1 MNATLA
7 RGPGATV
14 VDVRRLLAVSTPD
27 LAAHERAHGPL
38 PAPHDLVSLLRDAG
52 LRGHGGAAFP
62 AWRKLAAVTSG
73 SNAVVVANGAEGEPA
88 SAKDRTL
95 LRTAPHLVLDGLAV
109 VGAAVGAA
117 RAVVYV
123 PAELAPLMSRA
134 VGERRV
140 RDRIAVT
147 VTEAP
152 DTFVAGEETA
162 VVSRLSGGP
171 ALPLDKFTRIVESG
185 VGGRPTVLNNVET
198 LAHIAL
204 IARHGAGWFRAAGTD
219 EDPGTFLATVS
230 GAVHSAGVHEHEYGA
245 TLGELLD
252 AAGGV
257 SAPVQAVLVG
267 GYHGA
272 WVPMPA
278 AIDVAVT
285 RDALA
290 PYGAAPGAGVV
301 VALPADA
308 CGLSATAQV
317 LDYLADQTARQC
329 GPCQFGLPRLAGT
342 FRQLATA
349 PRATATPRL
358 VEEVH
363 RLAALVDG
371 RGACRHPDGT
381 VRLLR
386 SALSAFERDV
396 AGHLSGVCVGGA
408 R

>member
-1 MNATLA
+1 MTKASSRLGT
-7 RGPGATV
+7 TS
-14 VDVRRLLAVSTPD
+14 RLLTAPASD
-27 LAAHERAHGPL
+27 LATHELVHGPL
-38 PAPHDLVSLLRDAG
+38 PVPADLLSVLRDAG

-62 AWRKLAAVTSG
+62 AWRKLAALPRRRNV
-73 SNAVVVANGAEGEPA
+73 VVVANGAEGEPA

-95 LRTAPHLVLDGLAV
+95 LRRAPHLVLDGLAV
-109 VGAAVGAA
+109 VGSAVGAN
-117 RAVVYV
+117 RAVIYV
-123 PAELAPLMSRA
+123 PAELAPLLKRA
-134 VGERRV
+134 VRERRR
-140 RDRIAVT
+140 RDRISVQ
-147 VTEAP
+147 VVEAP
-152 DTFVAGEETA
+152 DLFVAGEETA

-171 ALPLDKFTRIVESG
+171 AAPLDKFTRIVDAG
-185 VGGRPTVLNNVET
+185 VDGRPTVLNNVET

-230 GAVHSAGVHEHEYGA
+230 GAVRNAGVREHEYGA
-245 TLGELLD
+245 TVDALLD
-252 AAGGV
+252 GAGGA
-257 SAPVQAVLVG
+257 SRPLQAVLVG

-272 WVPMPA
+272 WLPLPGA
-278 AIDVAVT
+278 RDVAIT
-285 RDALA
+285 REALA

-308 CGLSATAQV
+308 CGLTATAQV

-329 GPCQFGLPRLAGT
+329 GPCQFGLPRLADT

-349 PRATATPRL
+349 ARAGAAPGL

-363 RLAALVDG
+363 RLARLVDG

-386 SALSAFERDV
+386 SALSTFRHDV
-396 AGHLSGVCVGGA
+396 AGHLSGGCRAGA